1 MASNEAKE
9 KTSGVS
15 AGLIIPFSAPI
26 TRVED
31 EGGGRG
37 WRGGRRFVLCVC
49 NKRRDRWMDEGMDGW
64 MDALH
69 GAATN
74 QMQGGS
80 KEQIRQVSGDPP
92 PGPDPGPRCVQ
103 ADAGCSPVRHG
114 NLVFYP

>member
-15 AGLIIPFSAPI
+15 AVLVIPFSAPI

-31 EGGGRG
+31 EGGGV
-37 WRGGRRFVLCVC
+37 WGGGGVGFFSACVASAEI
-49 NKRRDRWMDEGMDGW
+49 DGWMDEGMDGW

-69 GAATN
+69 GAATK
-74 QMQGGS
+74 QMQGGL

-92 PGPDPGPRCVQ
+92 PGPDPGPRCM
-103 ADAGCSPVRHG
+103 
-114 NLVFYP
+114 